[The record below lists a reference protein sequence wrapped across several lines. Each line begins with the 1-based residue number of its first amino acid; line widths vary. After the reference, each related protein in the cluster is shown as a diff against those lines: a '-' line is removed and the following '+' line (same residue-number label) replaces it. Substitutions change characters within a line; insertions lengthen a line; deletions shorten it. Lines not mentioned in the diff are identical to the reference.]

1 MVEGL
6 LAKKSGIMPWPAA
19 IITAVGT
26 KVFLF
31 DAATRKWSP
40 DPAYSALLDDGWNL
54 QEVSRCSHV
63 VAAYYCET
71 AYCTL
76 NIILL
81 LSQALG
87 SACMGALLKEQHQQA
102 FLC

>member
-1 MVEGL
+1 MNLRLIACSELLTADLLFAGRSIGMVEGL

-31 DAATRKWSP
+31 DVATRQWTP

-54 QEVSRCSHV
+54 QEVSQGGLQEK
-63 VAAYYCET
+63 VAAV
-71 AYCTL
+71 
-76 NIILL
+76 
-81 LSQALG
+81 
-87 SACMGALLKEQHQQA
+87 
-102 FLC
+102 